1 MSNCP
6 LCNLQPALVSSEAKR
21 ATGFFRRAWQSIQWI
36 FPSTLLV
43 LMPKCPFCVAAYVAL
58 FTGVSI
64 SVTTARWLQV
74 LMFVLC
80 LASLTYIA
88 VRKGRA
94 ICNFFARRKAH
105 ES

>member
-6 LCNLQPALVSSEAKR
+6 LCNLQPAPNPNDAKQ
-21 ATGFFRRAWQSIQWI
+21 ATGFFRRAWRSTQWL

-43 LMPKCPFCVAAYVAL
+43 LMPKCPFCVVAYVAL
-58 FTGVSI
+58 FTGASI
-64 SVTTARWLQV
+64 SVSTARWLQV

-88 VRKGRA
+88 VKKGRA
-94 ICNFFARRKAH
+94 ICNFFIRRKAH

>member
-6 LCNLQPALVSSEAKR
+6 LCNLQPAPNPTGGKR
-21 ATGFFRRAWQSIQWI
+21 ATGFFRRAWRGIQWI

-58 FTGVSI
+58 FTGASI

-80 LASLTYIA
+80 FASLTYIA
-88 VRKGRA
+88 VKKGRA
-94 ICNFFARRKAH
+94 IYNFFMRRKAK
-105 ES
+105 E